1 MKWINVSC
9 PLILLFHICTGSVS
23 QPTWADES
31 SPWKATPST
40 ELLQLLEDV
49 HEQYGPDT
57 VSLLG
62 LLLHTTNHS
71 GSVLTASV
79 RVNGPEKRANSTFLS
94 FQVETGLIFNTTTTD
109 QATRLSTLWKKILAE
124 SFARLKTLHVPA
136 DGVTVSLHYY
146 HRPYGDLED
155 ESDLTD
161 EPGTA
166 EEAKFYFKGEQLQA
180 FLGNTLP
187 AQDLISH
194 SLILVNN
201 TPVVLVLPQEKT
213 EDDERE

>member
-1 MKWINVSC
+1 MNWMNISC
-9 PLILLFHICTGSVS
+9 SLVLLFHIFTSSVS
-23 QPTWADES
+23 KPTWADES
-31 SPWKATPST
+31 GPWNAAPST

-49 HEQYGPDT
+49 HERYGPDT

-62 LLLHTTNHS
+62 LLLHATNHS

-79 RVNGPEKRANSTFLS
+79 RVNDPEKLENSTFLS
-94 FQVETGLIFNTTTTD
+94 FQVETGLIFNTTTAD

-124 SFARLKTLHVPA
+124 SFARLKTLQVPA
-136 DGVTVSLHYY
+136 DGVTVSLRYY
-146 HRPYGDLED
+146 HRPYGDIED

-166 EEAKFYFKGEQLQA
+166 EEAKFYFEGEQLQA
-180 FLGNTLP
+180 FLGNMLP

-194 SLILVNN
+194 TLILVNN
-201 TPVVLVLPQEKT
+201 TPVVLVLPKEKT
-213 EDDERE
+213 AGGNRE